1 MFKKRYYLKIWQQI
15 GYIVNLSQFIEY
27 NLANILA
34 LNEILSAFD
43 KTNSMY
49 LFEFNELAE
58 KANKWYEKL
67 EKMNLGKVLSNF
79 NKKDIF
85 TDEFIK
91 EIDEVRE
98 ERNYFVHRF
107 FKEDLKTKEYQNNP
121 KQFIPRLRKLCG
133 KMYEINSFLCE
144 VFDDMKKEYKLIY

>member
-1 MFKKRYYLKIWQQI
+1 MFKKRYYFKIWQII

-43 KTNSMY
+43 TTDSMF
-49 LFEFNELAE
+49 LFEYNELAE

-67 EKMNLGKVLSNF
+67 EKMNFGKVLSNF
-79 NKKDIF
+79 QKKKIF
-85 TDEFIK
+85 TEEFIN

-107 FKEDLKTKEYQNNP
+107 FKDDLKTKEYQNNP
-121 KQFIPRLRKLCG
+121 KQFIPRLQCLSA
-133 KMYEINSFLCE
+133 KMYEINSFLCK